1 MSDIHII
8 GTLSREDTIEE
19 AALYYL
25 RLGYSVSMV
34 RNSQMKIKKS

>member
-19 AALYYL
+19 AALYFAKNIDY
-25 RLGYSVSMV
+25 RKGF
-34 RNSQMKIKKS
+34 NSL

>member
-19 AALYYL
+19 AALYL
-25 RLGYSVSMV
+25 DLGILC
-34 RNSQMKIKKS
+34 RWLENSQMKIKKI

>member
-25 RLGYSVSMV
+25 RLGY
-34 RNSQMKIKKS
+34 R